1 LWWETLFQ
9 ALVAVS
15 GRNVGRGHRL
25 LQDFNLLVSTSRG
38 NERNTCSEMWYLL
51 GEAGD
56 RNPVVERTPVIGLVV
71 ARTKIDPVAAVDKL
85 RSLLLERPWEFRYT
99 LKVTPLAGT
108 VSSDPQTIE
117 DYAVKLAESI
127 KREEKYR
134 ITVEKR
140 RTSMSGRA
148 LIEAVAKRIDRK
160 VDLETPDKVVLIQII
175 GEVTGVSVIPPDK
188 ILSVE
193 REKRFVSQKR
203 TNRRNVASA

>member
-1 LWWETLFQ
+1 MLK
-9 ALVAVS
+9 
-15 GRNVGRGHRL
+15 
-25 LQDFNLLVSTSRG
+25 DFNLLVSTSRG

-56 RNPVVERTPVIGLVV
+56 RAAIVERTPVIGLVV
-71 ARTKIDPVAAVDKL
+71 ARTRIEPLTAVERL

-99 LKVTPLAGT
+99 LKVTPLLGI
-108 VSSDPQTIE
+108 VPSDPEKIE

-127 KREEKYR
+127 KKGEKYR

-140 RTSMSGRA
+140 RTSISGRA

-160 VDLETPDKVVLIQII
+160 VDLEAPDKVLLIQIL
-175 GEVTGVSVIPPDK
+175 GEITGVSIMAPDK

-193 REKRFVSQKR
+193 REKRLASQERSK
-203 TNRRNVASA
+203 

>member
-1 LWWETLFQ
+1 MLK
-9 ALVAVS
+9 
-15 GRNVGRGHRL
+15 
-25 LQDFNLLVSTSRG
+25 DFNLLVSTSRG

-56 RNPVVERTPVIGLVV
+56 RAAIVERTPVIGLVV
-71 ARTKIDPVAAVDKL
+71 ARTKIEPLTAVERL

-99 LKVTPLAGT
+99 LKVTPLLGI
-108 VSSDPQTIE
+108 VSSDSEKIE

-127 KREEKYR
+127 KKGEKYR

-140 RTSMSGRA
+140 RTSISGRA

-160 VDLETPDKVVLIQII
+160 VDLEAPDKVLLIQIL
-175 GEVTGVSVIPPDK
+175 GEVTGVSVMAPDK

-193 REKRFVSQKR
+193 REKRLASQERSK
-203 TNRRNVASA
+203 